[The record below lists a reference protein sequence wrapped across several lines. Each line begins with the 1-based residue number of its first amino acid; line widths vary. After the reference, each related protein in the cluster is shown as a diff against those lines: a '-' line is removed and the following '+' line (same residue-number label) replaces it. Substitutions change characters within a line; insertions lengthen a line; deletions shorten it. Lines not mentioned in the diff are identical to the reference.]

1 MFKEHTRELNYM
13 AKEAGVKFT
22 IQWTSESLI
31 ISVYG
36 YNESFERYYEE
47 IFKELNSI
55 NVDKDFFESKKEQLL
70 QTSENLIKAEPN
82 QRFKNVITDILIDGN
97 LTIKT
102 Q

>member
-1 MFKEHTRELNYM
+1 MISSSHAAQVTLL
-13 AKEAGVKFT
+13 
-22 IQWTSESLI
+22 SLI

-70 QTSENLIKAEPN
+70 
-82 QRFKNVITDILIDGN
+82 
-97 LTIKT
+97 
-102 Q
+102 